1 MEARRTSTPQDREVL
16 QRGLET
22 FAELGYDQTTV
33 RELAR
38 RLGVSHNFVND
49 RYGSKLAFWR
59 AVVDYA
65 CAEAGPLAADTDAA
79 LDDDALLA
87 AVVHR
92 FYRAAVR
99 HPQLLRLIA
108 DESARESARIAYLYE
123 AYIGPTLAAVA
134 PSVARLAAAGR
145 LPDVPLHLL
154 YFAVIGPISGIIQNP
169 LARRLGRPESPATAE
184 LEAFADGLAGL
195 IVGGLVRE
203 YPAVPGKPH
212 SGQLPP

>member
-1 MEARRTSTPQDREVL
+1 VTEVRRTGTPPDGEVL
-16 QRGLET
+16 QRGLEA

-49 RYGSKLAFWR
+49 RYGSKMAFWR

-65 CAEAGPLAADTDAA
+65 CAEAGPLAKDIDAE
-79 LDDDALLA
+79 LDDAALLA

-92 FYRAAVR
+92 FYRAAAR
-99 HPQLLRLIA
+99 HPQLHRLIA
-108 DESARESARIAYLYE
+108 DESARESERIAYLYE
-123 AYIGPTLAAVA
+123 AYIGPTLTAVA

-154 YFAVIGPISGIIQNP
+154 YFAVIGPISGMIQNP
-169 LARRLGRPESPATAE
+169 LARRLGRPEAPGPAE
-184 LEAFADGLAGL
+184 LETFANGLAGL
-195 IVGGLVRE
+195 IVGGLVRGT
-203 YPAVPGKPH
+203 A
-212 SGQLPP
+212 

>member
-1 MEARRTSTPQDREVL
+1 MTEVRRTGTPLEADVL
-16 QRGLET
+16 QRGLEA

-49 RYGSKLAFWR
+49 RYGSKMAFWR

-65 CAEAGPLAADTDAA
+65 CATRGPLAADDDAT

-92 FYRAAVR
+92 FYRAAAH
-99 HPQLLRLIA
+99 HPQLHRLIA
-108 DESARESARIAYLYE
+108 DESARESERIAYLYE
-123 AYIGPTLAAVA
+123 AYIGPTLAAVG
-134 PSVARLAAAGR
+134 PSVSRLAAAGR

-154 YFAVIGPISGIIQNP
+154 YFAVIGPISGMVQSP
-169 LARRLGRPESPATAE
+169 LARRLGRPDAPGPAE
-184 LEAFADGLAGL
+184 LETFADGLAGL
-195 IVGGLVRE
+195 IVGGLVRDR
-203 YPAVPGKPH
+203 A
-212 SGQLPP
+212 